1 MPEKKRRSLT
11 ERVREAAE
19 RTLAAQHYVSL
30 IDVLLRIGWLY
41 PGAPREWQQG
51 RIECLEAAMQ
61 IAPERLLEAM
71 KLLSDWAAAQGLVP
85 SEGGY
90 VARTPTREQLRF
102 SKTGNPDIERRY
114 RIHWVS
120 PELSEEKRE
129 KLTQKASA
137 PPELLVIIPL
147 KADWK
152 CHRCGETGDWLMME
166 KPGPA
171 CLRCVGLDDLE
182 FLPSGNALLTRRAK
196 AKSARHAVVV
206 KFSRTRRRYERQGL
220 LVEANALREA
230 QEQIEAERK

>member
-1 MPEKKRRSLT
+1 MREKQRRSLT

-19 RTLAAQHYVSL
+19 RTLAAQHYVSF

-51 RIECLEAAMQ
+51 RIGCLEDAMQ

-171 CLRCVGLDDLE
+171 CLRCIGLDDLE

-230 QEQIEAERK
+230 QEEIEAQRK